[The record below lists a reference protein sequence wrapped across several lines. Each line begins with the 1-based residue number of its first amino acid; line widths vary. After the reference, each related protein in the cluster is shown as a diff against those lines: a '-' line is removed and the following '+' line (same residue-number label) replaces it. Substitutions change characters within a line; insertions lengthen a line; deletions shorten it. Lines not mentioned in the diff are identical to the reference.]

1 MKFTACV
8 ALSMMYVCYILIC
21 KPHTNKFTHALEVVN
36 ECIFLLAIYMLPMFA
51 KGFIATKGMD
61 DKMGWVFN
69 VMVLIPLFGLN
80 FLHTFVFGIQK
91 TVADLK
97 KSCAKK
103 EKALFALTPITD
115 DTQKFNDADRFDGK
129 YDVEMTEMKQQKQS
143 KVMDVIAE
151 LPVDE
156 CDQDYEKEIFLQ
168 AMQKRGLEVKNIEK
182 DGNCVFRGIGLL
194 LFEDQAKHMQVRHD
208 IANQLR
214 DQREKYEKNIS
225 YQQGL
230 IQTFDA
236 YVQNM
241 RLEGIWGDHIELQA
255 AADLYGVDINV
266 YTIGTGVERPNMIV
280 ECSGEIEYLPISLW
294 YEDENHYHA
303 FKDSHCEPAIEAV
316 VESELINQ
324 IDNASACSD
333 IDVDHMY
340 GDVE

>member
-1 MKFTACV
+1 
-8 ALSMMYVCYILIC
+8 
-21 KPHTNKFTHALEVVN
+21 
-36 ECIFLLAIYMLPMFA
+36 
-51 KGFIATKGMD
+51 
-61 DKMGWVFN
+61 
-69 VMVLIPLFGLN
+69 
-80 FLHTFVFGIQK
+80 
-91 TVADLK
+91 
-97 KSCAKK
+97 
-103 EKALFALTPITD
+103 
-115 DTQKFNDADRFDGK
+115 
-129 YDVEMTEMKQQKQS
+129 MKQQKQS

-194 LFEDQAKHMQVRHD
+194 LFEDQAKHMQVR
-208 IANQLR
+208 

-266 YTIGTGVERPNMIV
+266 YTIGTGVE
-280 ECSGEIEYLPISLW
+280 
-294 YEDENHYHA
+294 
-303 FKDSHCEPAIEAV
+303 
-316 VESELINQ
+316 
-324 IDNASACSD
+324 
-333 IDVDHMY
+333 
-340 GDVE
+340 

>member
-1 MKFTACV
+1 M
-8 ALSMMYVCYILIC
+8 
-21 KPHTNKFTHALEVVN
+21 
-36 ECIFLLAIYMLPMFA
+36 
-51 KGFIATKGMD
+51 
-61 DKMGWVFN
+61 
-69 VMVLIPLFGLN
+69 
-80 FLHTFVFGIQK
+80 
-91 TVADLK
+91 
-97 KSCAKK
+97 
-103 EKALFALTPITD
+103 
-115 DTQKFNDADRFDGK
+115 
-129 YDVEMTEMKQQKQS
+129 
-143 KVMDVIAE
+143 
-151 LPVDE
+151 
-156 CDQDYEKEIFLQ
+156 
-168 AMQKRGLEVKNIEK
+168 
-182 DGNCVFRGIGLL
+182 
-194 LFEDQAKHMQVRHD
+194 FEDQDIHMQVRHD

>member
-1 MKFTACV
+1 
-8 ALSMMYVCYILIC
+8 
-21 KPHTNKFTHALEVVN
+21 
-36 ECIFLLAIYMLPMFA
+36 
-51 KGFIATKGMD
+51 
-61 DKMGWVFN
+61 
-69 VMVLIPLFGLN
+69 
-80 FLHTFVFGIQK
+80 
-91 TVADLK
+91 
-97 KSCAKK
+97 
-103 EKALFALTPITD
+103 
-115 DTQKFNDADRFDGK
+115 
-129 YDVEMTEMKQQKQS
+129 MKQQKQS

-208 IANQLR
+208 IANQ
-214 DQREKYEKNIS
+214 
-225 YQQGL
+225 QGL

-280 ECSGEIEYLPISLW
+280 ECSGEIEYL
-294 YEDENHYHA
+294 
-303 FKDSHCEPAIEAV
+303 
-316 VESELINQ
+316 
-324 IDNASACSD
+324 
-333 IDVDHMY
+333 
-340 GDVE
+340 